1 MTTETE
7 DDQCT
12 VVKADM
18 IRDNNINFVH
28 IGNHNWN
35 LVLYMLFGIRQSVMV
50 SKYDDDVFQLSQLD
64 FTKKVNYPLD

>member
-1 MTTETE
+1 M
-7 DDQCT
+7 
-12 VVKADM
+12 
-18 IRDNNINFVH
+18 NFVH